1 MKFEHAAK
9 LGAATVLLAS
19 AIGLVG
25 CNVWTADTQ
34 LGSYV
39 LVKDVTPGT
48 VTWTGTAIEDASGSV
63 TGYTWTSSL
72 EPAKVKLTLA
82 PNSAP
87 VVFDEV
93 FVSNDKAALASD
105 NPVGSVPTN
114 ATLGKAYGNEEYT
127 LSLSPISDVET
138 HTKHTPA
145 SGSVS
150 PPAAGTEFYY
160 AKMWGVNTLGNTI
173 ITPILSYPI
182 NYVYETE

>member
-1 MKFEHAAK
+1 MKLQFAAK
-9 LGAATVLLAS
+9 LGAATVLFAS
-19 AIGLVG
+19 AIALVG
-25 CNVWTADTQ
+25 CNVWTADTS

-39 LVKDVTPGT
+39 IVQEVTPGT
-48 VTWTGTAIEDASGSV
+48 VTWTGTAVEDASGSV

-82 PNSAP
+82 PKSAP
-87 VVFDEV
+87 VVFDEI

-114 ATLGKAYGNEEYT
+114 ATLGKEYGIEEYT
-127 LSLSPISDVET
+127 LSLSPIADVDT
-138 HTKHTPA
+138 HTKHNPTINA
-145 SGSVS
+145 SAS
-150 PPAAGTEFYY
+150 AATEFYY
-160 AKMWGVNTLGNTI
+160 AKMWGLNTLGNTI